1 MHDDI
6 QVVSDGTGIALLGDP
21 TTLDVFL
28 SETGLSS
35 RELSLTRITTHAS
48 GQMGTVVQGMS
59 GMAAGS
65 GRWVKLTEH
74 SARAMNNS
82 RLMTGSTKGVSR
94 AITTQGNGKITGIL
108 EIMTP
113 GAHLSSLANPALLA
127 GVGGLMAQVAMQQS
141 MDEIKQYLA
150 VIDEKVDDI
159 LRAQK
164 DAVLADVIGTGLL
177 LDQAINVRD
186 HVGHVSG
193 VTWSTVQQA
202 PMVLFQAQAYAL
214 RQLDALAEKL
224 EGKASVGDLAKT
236 AKDVEPRVRE
246 WLAVIARTFQLQEAA
261 DLLALDRVLEISP
274 EEVEDHRLGLIASRQ
289 DHLEKVS
296 VSTKRLV
303 ERMDAIIST
312 ANSKVVLHPVASRE
326 AVTICNRVSATIAD
340 FHELLGLELSR
351 QEMEAKKWSQAVS
364 EIKDRALESG
374 VEGVGVAKQVGD
386 ETVDRI
392 LDVGSAFAGGLA
404 SRLERARAKR
414 SAAQPDDLE

>member
-1 MHDDI
+1 MNDDI

-21 TTLDVFL
+21 TTLDRFL
-28 SETGLSS
+28 SEVGLSS
-35 RELSLTRITTHAS
+35 RELSLTRIAHAS
-48 GQMGTVVQGMS
+48 GQAGAAVQGLS
-59 GMAAGS
+59 GIAAGS
-65 GRWVKLTEH
+65 GRWVKLTEK
-74 SARAMNNS
+74 SARALNSS
-82 RLMTGSTKGVSR
+82 RLMTGSRRGVSR
-94 AITTQGNGKITGIL
+94 AITTQNNGKITGIL

-113 GAHLSSLANPALLA
+113 GVHLSSLTNPALLA
-127 GVGGLMAQVAMQQS
+127 GVGGLMAQASMQQS
-141 MDEIKQYLA
+141 MDEIEQYLA

-164 DAVLADVIGTGLL
+164 DAVLADMIGAGLV
-177 LDQAINVRD
+177 LDQAITVRD
-186 HVGHVSG
+186 QVGHVSG

-214 RQLDALAEKL
+214 RQLDSLAEKV

-236 AKDVEPRVRE
+236 ARGVEPKVRE
-246 WLAVIARTFQLQEAA
+246 WLAVLARTFQLQEAA
-261 DLLALDRVLEISP
+261 DLLALDRVLDVSP
-274 EEVEDHRLGLIASRQ
+274 EDVGDHRLGLIAARR

-326 AVTICNRVSATIAD
+326 AVAASNRISATIAD
-340 FHELLGLELSR
+340 FHGLLGLELSR

-364 EIKDRALESG
+364 EIKDRALETG
-374 VEGVGVAKQVGD
+374 AEGVTTAKQVGD

-392 LDVGSAFAGGLA
+392 LDVGSTFAGGLA
-404 SRLERARAKR
+404 NRLEWARAKR
-414 SAAQPDDLE
+414 STAQSDDKD